1 MGERGLIYSKGDA
14 VGKEA
19 FTKWCKNEPGK
30 SEEGG
35 VMLHAYYNCWQQER
49 MAQRHRGYFCQK
61 PADGSPASGYV
72 PSAPGEDDFEAPNC
86 VVICRATN
94 NNKFGL

>member
-1 MGERGLIYSKGDA
+1 MGLYLFTGLLNVGERGLIYSKGDA

-61 PADGSPASGYV
+61 PADGSPAAGYV
-72 PSAPGEDDFEAPNC
+72 PSEPG
-86 VVICRATN
+86 
-94 NNKFGL
+94 